1 MSPGDAGADTLGH
14 VLCGPGVQAW
24 ARPCCRC
31 ESRTQSKA
39 TSPTP
44 SVWVASLAPRPQA
57 LLEPVKKGQAHPH
70 VAGPSLVLAGSRDL
84 GAFLAPSPGLGA
96 ETSTN
101 PPLQANWLQQ
111 ILEGLRTQ
119 TQEHRQRLAP
129 CCCLLTPDPRGTCFA
144 LMGPRQY
151 LEVGKPQGASIHA
164 GGAFVCF
171 LMSNETGS
179 GKACASNLCPWR
191 SLCVHTH
198 PPAPQREL
206 SAPPPPPAGLGASSH
221 CPLAEGP
228 SSGRLRPLTK
238 GAQPQVES

>member
-1 MSPGDAGADTLGH
+1 MAGAAGVSPGDAGADTLGH

-206 SAPPPPPAGLGASSH
+206 SAPPHPLPVWVPLRTAHWQRGPALG
-221 CPLAEGP
+221 G
-228 SSGRLRPLTK
+228 
-238 GAQPQVES
+238 